1 MPDVSVLETLAD
13 ALEVSVDELLRGER
27 ETGQVL
33 LPPVPKMKRGRQI
46 MGAVTGILALAV
58 FALQMF
64 YLIVGRTQHFEYIID
79 ILFYIVNG
87 FIIVM
92 ATVSLGML
100 VRKKWIRNIGLA
112 AGGILF

>member
-1 MPDVSVLETLAD
+1 
-13 ALEVSVDELLRGER
+13 
-27 ETGQVL
+27 
-33 LPPVPKMKRGRQI
+33 

-92 ATVSLGML
+92 AAVSLGML

-112 AGGILF
+112 AGGILFLTNFAYGFHLSLIHILYTPGDLAR